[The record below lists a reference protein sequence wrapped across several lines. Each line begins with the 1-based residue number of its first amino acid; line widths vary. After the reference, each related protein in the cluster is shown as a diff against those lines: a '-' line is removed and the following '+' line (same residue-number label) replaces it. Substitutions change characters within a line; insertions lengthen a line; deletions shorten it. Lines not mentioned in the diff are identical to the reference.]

1 MNHINARLRSL
12 PLPVSAI
19 ALLAALALGV
29 LDYNNAGWL
38 LFGLGALAWVKLDA
52 KHLTDSHRYGLP
64 PALALLAYPALAGG
78 LASTAVTFGLAVHA
92 LVVLLI
98 LLSQH
103 LANGNVEAFSHQKG
117 ISRSI

>member
-1 MNHINARLRSL
+1 MTKMSTLRSL
-12 PLPVSAI
+12 PLPASAI
-19 ALLAALALGV
+19 ALFAALVLGA
-29 LDYNNAGWL
+29 LDYNNAGWV
-38 LFGLGALAWVKLDA
+38 LFGLGVLAWIKLDA
-52 KHLTDSHRYGLP
+52 RHLTSSDRYGLP

-78 LASTAVTFGLAVHA
+78 QAETAVTFGLAVHA

-103 LANGNVEAFSHQKG
+103 LANGNVDAFSHQKG